1 MKDKKQKNEQ
11 NAGAIA
17 AKPKKKKKVLIVVLV
32 IVAVLVVWIGTSIHN
47 ATKQAA
53 MAVNTVEVEPV
64 QKRDLSDTIS
74 VKGTVAGASST
85 NVTSKAASEIT
96 SMNVQVGDIVKE
108 GDVLCTLDSTSIEE
122 KIADLE
128 KSMSNANAVSS
139 INTQQAADAL
149 HILREQNQRL
159 RLQAAVQHPVRDGNL
174 RCVKGGVRQKQSAL
188 RRCLQQGV
196 KALPFQPLEQP
207 VEDAQTAYDTAV
219 ETTNRAIETAQ
230 EAQELNKYKDTDT
243 TSKDTLSNL
252 KEQLAD
258 CEITAPCGGV
268 VTAVNSK
275 VGDINAEKNV
285 IMTIEDTSSLKMVAT
300 VQEADVL
307 KLQEGMEA
315 TVTADATGDEQ
326 IKGTVTRVV
335 RVKSQGT
342 TGSDGST
349 TSAGGYS
356 IEIAL
361 DNQELLIG
369 MAVKAKVMI
378 QAKGEVLAVPYD
390 LIQYDDNGQAY
401 VLVAEADDG
410 GNATAV
416 RRNITVG
423 DEVDYYTEV
432 TGGDLA
438 EGDMLIYDTTF
449 SIAEGQTFT
458 PEQMYSEQDMG
469 LTDGTGTEVSE

>member
-47 ATKQAA
+47 ATKQVA

-108 GDVLCTLDSTSIEE
+108 E

-149 HILREQNQRL
+149 Q
-159 RLQAAVQHPVRDGNL
+159 QAKDDQTTTLAAA
-174 RCVKGGVRQKQSAL
+174 QKTLDRAKDSYNGAQMLYDQGQADFAAL
-188 RRCLQQGV
+188 LAAKQ
-196 KALPFQPLEQP
+196 A

>member
-1 MKDKKQKNEQ
+1 MQSIQ
-11 NAGAIA
+11 HALTPSSLVFAPTPRSLMPLVQLVHLVGSPQLLRALCAAGLLGSTLA
-17 AKPKKKKKVLIVVLV
+17 AHAQGPQPGQT
-32 IVAVLVVWIGTSIHN
+32 A
-47 ATKQAA
+47 QAA
-53 MAVNTVEVEPV
+53 QKAERALETVVI
-64 QKRDLSDTIS
+64 T
-74 VKGTVAGASST
+74 ASGY
-85 NVTSKAASEIT
+85 E
-96 SMNVQVGDIVKE
+96 
-108 GDVLCTLDSTSIEE
+108 
-122 KIADLE
+122 
-128 KSMSNANAVSS
+128 
-139 INTQQAADAL
+139 QA
-149 HILREQNQRL
+149 
-159 RLQAAVQHPVRDGNL
+159 
-174 RCVKGGVRQKQSAL
+174 
-188 RRCLQQGV
+188 
-196 KALPFQPLEQP
+196 

>member
-11 NAGAIA
+11 SAGTIA
-17 AKPKKKKKVLIVVLV
+17 AKPKKKKKVLIVVLI
-32 IVAVLVVWIGTSIHN
+32 IVAVLIVWIGTSIHN
-47 ATKQAA
+47 ATKQVA

-74 VKGTVAGASST
+74 VKGTVAGVSST

-128 KSMSNANAVSS
+128 KSMSNASAVNS
-139 INTQQAADAL
+139 INTQQAADAVQQAKDDQTTKL
-149 HILREQNQRL
+149 AAAQKALDRAKDNYNGAQMVYDQNQNSEPDAVN
-159 RLQAAVQHPVRDGNL
+159 AAF
-174 RCVKGGVRQKQSAL
+174 SAL
-188 RRCLQQGV
+188 LTAKQ
-196 KALPFQPLEQP
+196 A

-219 ETTNRAIETAQ
+219 ETTNRAIEEAQ

-275 VGDINAEKNV
+275 VGDINADKNV

-342 TGSDGST
+342 AGSDGST
-349 TSAGGYS
+349 ASAGGYS

-390 LIQYDDNGQAY
+390 LIQYDENGQAY
-401 VLVAEADDG
+401 VLVAEADEG

>member
-32 IVAVLVVWIGTSIHN
+32 IVAVLVVWIGISIHN
-47 ATKQAA
+47 ATKQVA

-149 HILREQNQRL
+149 Q
-159 RLQAAVQHPVRDGNL
+159 QAKDDQTTTLAAA
-174 RCVKGGVRQKQSAL
+174 QKTLDRAKDSYNGAQMLYDQGQADFAAL
-188 RRCLQQGV
+188 LAAKQ
-196 KALPFQPLEQP
+196 A

-275 VGDINAEKNV
+275 VG
-285 IMTIEDTSSLKMVAT
+285 DTSSLKMVAT

>member
-47 ATKQAA
+47 ATKQVA

-74 VKGTVAGASST
+74 VKGTVAGVSST

-128 KSMSNANAVSS
+128 KSMSNASAVSS
-139 INTQQAADAL
+139 INTQQAADAVQQAKDDQTTTL
-149 HILREQNQRL
+149 EAAQKTLDRAKDSYNGAQMVYDQNPDADGAFAAL
-159 RLQAAVQHPVRDGNL
+159 LAAKQA
-174 RCVKGGVRQKQSAL
+174 
-188 RRCLQQGV
+188 
-196 KALPFQPLEQP
+196 

-219 ETTNRAIETAQ
+219 ETTNRAIENAQ
-230 EAQELNKYKDTDT
+230 QAQELNKYKDTDT

-342 TGSDGST
+342 AGSDGST
-349 TSAGGYS
+349 ASSGGYS

-401 VLVAEADDG
+401 VLVAEADEG

-432 TGGDLA
+432 TDGDLA